1 MIYSKKKVLK
11 LIDDHM
17 ETVKNVMECQKR
29 MSENLGTTHD
39 AGTELSMEYLR
50 GQLAALGRLRR
61 EIEPFKQIES

>member
-11 LIDDHM
+11 MIDDHV

-39 AGTELSMEYLR
+39 AGTELSIEYLR
-50 GQLAALGRLRR
+50 GQLAALDRLRR